1 MKYLKLFENFSE
13 KYPKSITIEL
23 TDKFVK
29 ENNIYKRSG
38 EIKMQPEIYY
48 NLGNTTA
55 NAFEDV
61 TIYFGIY
68 KPEIGEVFITEY
80 VIPARKKGETEW
92 FLYLS
97 KEKQLYPNQV
107 KNIESYVDKGEL
119 KHIPGTNCIFR
130 EDDYYKTKGFVEG
143 SEDHRGY
150 LRIVKID

>member
-13 KYPKSITIEL
+13 KYPKSITVEL

-29 ENNIYKRSG
+29 ENKIYKRSG
-38 EIKMQPEIYY
+38 QIKMQPEIYY
-48 NLGNTTA
+48 NFGNTTA

-61 TIYFGIY
+61 TIYFGMY

-80 VIPARKKGETEW
+80 VIPARQKGETEW

-97 KEKQLYPNQV
+97 KEQALGPNQV
-107 KNIESYVDKGEL
+107 KNIESYVNKGEL

-130 EDDYYKTKGFVEG
+130 KDDYYKTKGFVEG